1 MSDPR
6 QQMQQVY
13 QLIKS
18 GQKQQAIQVLLPIL
32 KADRDNA
39 DAWWLMANAVSDNP
53 ERARQALENV
63 LRLRPDHPQARQMLD
78 RLGGGSAVPQSPPP
92 PPNFGGSSFGSPG
105 FGSSSSS
112 IPSSSSDPFAG
123 LSGTPS
129 SPPPPADPFA
139 SAGDPFAGMSD
150 PFASPPASPP
160 PPAPAADPF
169 AGMGDPFAGVSGQ
182 SQPSPFGGP
191 PLQSNPFGGYQQN
204 APYGGQQGFGTPMG
218 IPPMPVV
225 PADIPRRRGTS
236 PCIIA
241 LAIIGLLVCGICAI
255 VAISGGA
262 IANQLAASFPA
273 LATQLQG
280 TMTAQGFDINN
291 FGSTLQAAMSITPG
305 GSSSGG
311 DGSTLPT
318 SLTMR
323 GTVEQGQSK
332 NGVVDT
338 FTPDGFTLN
347 GNAGQTVTIEVD
359 ARDNT
364 LDPQLEVY
372 DTTNHQIAQND
383 DIAIGTNNNARVTL
397 TLPSSGTYTI
407 VVKAFGSGGKYQL
420 TVS

>member
-1 MSDPR
+1 
-6 QQMQQVY
+6 MQQVY

-18 GQKQQAIQVLLPIL
+18 GQKQQAIQMLLPIL

-53 ERARQALENV
+53 ERAKQALENV

-78 RLGGGSAVPQSPPP
+78 RLGSGSAVPQSP

-105 FGSSSSS
+105 FGSSSSN

-123 LSGTPS
+123 LSGLPAS
-129 SPPPPADPFA
+129 PPPPPADPFA
-139 SAGDPFAGMSD
+139 SAGDPFANMSD

-169 AGMGDPFAGVSGQ
+169 AGMGDPFAGVSG
-182 SQPSPFGGP
+182 SSSPFGGQP
-191 PLQSNPFGGYQQN
+191 NPYGQQPQSNPFGGMPQN

-218 IPPMPVV
+218 VPPMPVA

-236 PCIIA
+236 PCIIV
-241 LAIIGLLVCGICAI
+241 LAIVGLLACGLCGI
-255 VAISGGA
+255 VLLTGGA
-262 IANQLAASFPA
+262 AFKEVFSQIQGTLTVQGVDISQLNAGTIQAAS
-273 LATQLQG
+273 TQLMA
-280 TMTAQGFDINN
+280 TITAAAPGS
-291 FGSTLQAAMSITPG
+291 FGNTAG
-305 GSSSGG
+305 N
-311 DGSTLPT
+311 GSTLPS

-323 GTVEQGQSK
+323 GPIDQGQSK

-338 FTPDGFTLN
+338 FTPDGYTLN

-383 DIAIGTNNNARVTL
+383 DINIGTNNNARVTI

-407 VVKAFGSGGKYQL
+407 VIKAFGSGGKYQL